1 MLKLKKEY
9 EGLIVSRV
17 NPMLGNVTFDTNKVD
32 PSKYENYAKIGFEHM
47 FEEIFEAVVDAVIE
61 IAKDKIEDIT
71 EKIIEKRQVARGK
84 RKPLKK

>member
-17 NPMLGNVTFDTNKVD
+17 NPMIGNVTFDTNKVD

-47 FEEIFEAVVDAVIE
+47 FEEVVDAVVDAVIE

-71 EKIIEKRQVARGK
+71 EKIIERRNVRGK
-84 RKPLKK
+84 RKALKK